1 MGCFW
6 IILIILLFPV
16 IAYFIRIRQLRQ
28 PAQGQPDD
36 KKSTP
41 FTLFVRDCLGL
52 YLLLL
57 SLTLAYS
64 IYRLMAVEFPP
75 DQIVAQQQ
83 AVAGNGASV
92 NNSPAA
98 TASASPVVP
107 TIGKVAPNTLNS
119 DSMQSTI
126 TVSGNNF
133 SQNSRVRINGEERPT
148 ELTENGDLRATVDKG
163 LPPGTIYVDVVNGT
177 AFSNALPVQIVIYG
191 KLFWFGHVINIS
203 SEARLLLIVL
213 LAGALGSLIH
223 AFQSLVDFV
232 GNDSFKTSWG
242 WWYIA
247 RPFIGTSLALVF
259 YAALRGGLLAGTPA
273 SVKDVSPYGVF
284 TIAALA
290 GMFSDKAT
298 QKLADIFDVL
308 FKSDDKRK
316 DKLKKVS
323 IKTTAFTDATLNTPY
338 TFQLEALDGDAPY
351 AWTATNLPA
360 GLTLDSKTGIIS
372 GTPSAAGTLVTIE
385 VKDSSGDK
393 DSKTLNLKVN

>member
-6 IILIILLFPV
+6 IILIILLFPC
-16 IAYFIRIRQLRQ
+16 ISFAIRAWQSRQ
-28 PAQGQPDD
+28 PSQNQP
-36 KKSTP
+36 KQSNP
-41 FTLFVRDCLGL
+41 MSLFVRDCIGL

-57 SLTLAYS
+57 AATLSYS

-75 DQIVAQQQ
+75 DQIAAQAQ
-83 AVAGNGASV
+83 VTTGNSASM
-92 NNSPAA
+92 NNAPEA
-98 TASASPVVP
+98 TPSASPIVP
-107 TIGKVAPNTLNS
+107 TISKVTPGTLNS
-119 DSMQSTI
+119 DSLQSTI
-126 TVSGNNF
+126 TVTGSNF
-133 SQNSRVRINGEERPT
+133 SQHSLVRINGEIRPT
-148 ELTENGDLRATVDKG
+148 EFTENRDLRASVAKG
-163 LPPGTIYVDVVNGT
+163 LSPGTVYVDVLNDT

-191 KLFWFGHVINIS
+191 KLFWFGNVIDIG
-203 SEARLLLIVL
+203 SEARLLMLVL
-213 LAGALGSLIH
+213 LAGAFGSLIH

-232 GNDSFKTSWG
+232 GNDTFKTSWC

-247 RPFIGTSLALVF
+247 RPFIGMSLALVF

-273 SVKDVSPYGVF
+273 TVKDVNPYGVF

-323 IKTTAFTDATLNTPY
+323 IKTTALPAATSNAAY
-338 TFQLEALDGDAPY
+338 TFQLEAIDGDTPY
-351 AWTATNLPA
+351 TWTVTNLPA
-360 GLTLDSKTGIIS
+360 ALNADSKTGIIS
-372 GTPSAAGTLVTIE
+372 GTAAAPGNPSITIE

-393 DSKTLNLKVN
+393 DSKTLPLKIN